1 MITIYSNH
9 SKTDITLEDS
19 TQKLSIKNNIIQLKL
34 TTETSLQQYKT
45 LEIDLNDIEQDT
57 RYSVL
62 SYKEGYSP
70 FLLNE
75 YKDDT
80 LNLENSAI
88 TFFKSCAGDIDIHLS
103 FDTEILDEES
113 DEYTLHDPIDHFRTE
128 LMNKYSSYKEK
139 QNKIFLHSVIKD
151 QIDNKTSLSYIDAQ
165 LELISDLVLK
175 IVNQYPVNNIDSQY
189 VANIQ
194 KAISDTSL
202 LNIKSADKMINELT
216 MNKATVRNIQK
227 AYYEEK
233 TKFISTSQQQEN
245 NDGN

>member
-1 MITIYSNH
+1 MITIYSNR
-9 SKTDITLEDS
+9 SKTDTTPEDS
-19 TQKLSIKNNIIQLKL
+19 TQRLSIKNNIIQLKL
-34 TTETSLQQYKT
+34 TTKTSLQQYKA

-88 TFFKSCAGDIDIHLS
+88 TLFKSSTGDIDIQLS
-103 FDTEILDEES
+103 FDTEIDKDS
-113 DEYTLHDPIDHFRTE
+113 DKYTLHEPIDHFRTE
-128 LMNKYSSYKEK
+128 LMNKYQSYKEK
-139 QNKIFLHSVIKD
+139 QSKIFLHSVIKD
-151 QIDNKTSLSYIDAQ
+151 QINNKTSLSYIDAQ

-175 IVNQYPVNNIDSQY
+175 IITQYPLKDIDAKYISDIQGAVNN
-189 VANIQ
+189 
-194 KAISDTSL
+194 TSL
-202 LNIKSADKMINELT
+202 LNIKSADKMINELNT
-216 MNKATVRNIQK
+216 NKMTIRNIQK

-233 TKFISTSQQQEN
+233 AKFNTVMSTGEQ
-245 NDGN
+245 